1 MLTNGKVSL
10 ESINKKIDK
19 LIKDQE
25 FNNMLRDIKGGRKI
39 VGDELKEWVGILT
52 AKGWSISVLK
62 DMFNCSQYTISNKRK
77 EITMAIKGLMD
88 KGQDIEQISLEL
100 NYEKSVVLHFMEKI
114 KNKNTDDEEIDF
126 GD

>member
-1 MLTNGKVSL
+1 
-10 ESINKKIDK
+10 
-19 LIKDQE
+19 
-25 FNNMLRDIKGGRKI
+25 
-39 VGDELKEWVGILT
+39 
-52 AKGWSISVLK
+52 
-62 DMFNCSQYTISNKRK
+62 
-77 EITMAIKGLMD
+77 MAIKGLMD